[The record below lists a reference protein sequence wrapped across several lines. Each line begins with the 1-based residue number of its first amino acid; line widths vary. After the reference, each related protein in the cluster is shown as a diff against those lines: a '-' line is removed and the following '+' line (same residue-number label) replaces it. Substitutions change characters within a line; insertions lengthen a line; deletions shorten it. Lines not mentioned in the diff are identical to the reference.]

1 MIELSEVVVSFRR
14 QRFGRRRI
22 RALDGFSLT
31 VAQGEVMAVLGPNGC
46 GKTTAMHTM
55 LGLIQPEAGHVRIAG
70 QRPVPGSAL
79 YDRIAYLP
87 EEPSYHLYLTVEEAV
102 EYYARL
108 YRKEV
113 SRKKL
118 AEVLA
123 LVGLEDKKDLLL
135 RKCSKGMK
143 QKTGIAAC
151 IAANPD
157 LLFLDEPMR
166 GLDPESV
173 KLFRDQMRILNAA
186 GATIVLNSHILAEV
200 EMVCTQVAMVRDGK
214 VVQQAPIGD
223 LRSQDLERYVVEL
236 EPATELPEYVE
247 SVVDSNGML
256 RGRVPVPR
264 IEDFFRFAA
273 AAGVR
278 IISAELSRVSL
289 EEAFLAAMGEKDEP
303 RE

>member
-22 RALDGFSLT
+22 RALDGFSLK

-70 QRPVPGSAL
+70 ERPVPGSAL

-87 EEPSYHLYLTVEEAV
+87 EEPNYHLYLTVEEAI

-113 SRKKL
+113 SRTKL
-118 AEVLA
+118 AEALA
-123 LVGLEDKKDLLL
+123 LVGLEEKKDLLL

-151 IAANPD
+151 LAANPD

-173 KLFRDQMRILNAA
+173 KLFRDQLQSLNAA

-200 EMVCTQVAMVRDGK
+200 EMVCTQVAMVRDGR

-223 LRSQDLERYVVEL
+223 LRSQDLERYVVEVDS
-236 EPATELPEYVE
+236 ATDLPDYVE
-247 SVVDSNGML
+247 SVANSNGIL
-256 RGRVPVPR
+256 KGRVPVPR
-264 IEDFFRFAA
+264 IEEFFRFAA

-278 IISAELSRVSL
+278 VISAELSRVSL
-289 EEAFLAAMGEKDEP
+289 EEAFLAAMGQKDETH
-303 RE
+303 E